1 VTPRPKSS
9 IASTRKIPGEHQLG
23 PTEYTCVVGEPEQPS
38 HCGTTGMRFPH
49 GTERD
54 GLPSPR
60 YRLSGRSL
68 TPRTGEARRGDLA
81 AKKGPHVLGLL
92 VRRDEPV
99 FVKLLAFLASG
110 AYARGENPVPA
121 GSDVSAGAYRCRNGG
136 DQIDAG
142 SVDSLPPCPKCA
154 NAEWTRSGAA
164 TGLTTPIQTDSYAK
178 ARNYLLADRTVWL
191 AE

>member
-1 VTPRPKSS
+1 MPKSS

-60 YRLSGRSL
+60 YRLSSRSL
-68 TPRTGEARRGDLA
+68 TPRTGQARRGDLA
-81 AKKGPHVLGLL
+81 AKKGPRASPGCLCGGTNPSSSSCWRSLHPAHMPE
-92 VRRDEPV
+92 VRIQFQPEATCLPGRI
-99 FVKLLAFLASG
+99 AAGTAAIRSTW
-110 AYARGENPVPA
+110 ARLTACPRA
-121 GSDVSAGAYRCRNGG
+121 RSAATLNG
-136 DQIDAG
+136 
-142 SVDSLPPCPKCA
+142 
-154 NAEWTRSGAA
+154 TRSGAA
-164 TGLTTPIQTDSYAK
+164 TALTTPIRTDSYAK